1 MRISKISVSN
11 FRNISGVDVVF
22 NPQCNY
28 IIGENNLGKSNFLSL
43 LATICSGKGFEDDD
57 FFDPEKPIEV
67 SLTVKLKQEEQGFF
81 GDSFSPDDSSLLNI
95 RYTQSINDQY
105 PAIICTDSNESI
117 QLRQMRKLN
126 FLTYQTTSI
135 PGRELRL
142 DTKKGTGLFIS
153 TIIERF
159 VNDTSNDFLNNET
172 VERLTSFINE
182 HLEKIRSFR
191 DYSIKA
197 AIAPETTDMLS
208 SLYYLSDGSR
218 KIETTGSGVQYM
230 AMASINVLCQIMNL
244 YKSKSI
250 PFSELLYTDEV
261 GNKML
266 PLILSIDEPEVHLHP
281 FLQRSLIGYYKK
293 IMQNRDAE
301 FADLLKTCFDIDG
314 IDGQLIIVTHSTDAL
329 AGDYRN
335 LVRFYK
341 NGNTTA
347 AVSGYALRP
356 EVGGANTIKSDDE
369 KHLIMH
375 FPEIKEAFYA
385 KCAIIFEG
393 ETEYGCMHAFAEK
406 LGVSCDDCGIFIIN
420 ANGEKSI
427 KPIRNL
433 LRLFAIPSISVYDGD
448 VMHKNTSEPNSFYT
462 AEPCFE
468 IEMVKALFSSSK
480 TELVRR
486 IALDLDSKAESTVLD
501 VDFIKKGFA
510 KYGRDISDYEPK
522 KLSDVRD
529 DDETDFCSMY
539 SSWFMA
545 KKGVLLGRVIGEAV
559 PEDCIPKCYCDAIK
573 KAEEVAKSE

>member
-105 PAIICTDSNESI
+105 PAIICMDSNESI

-261 GNKML
+261 GNKIL

-341 NGNTTA
+341 NGDTTA

-356 EVGGANTIKSDDE
+356 EAGGANTIKSDDE

-559 PEDCIPKCYCDAIK
+559 PEDCIPKCYGDAIK

>member
-159 VNDTSNDFLNNET
+159 VNNTSNDFLNNET

>member
-81 GDSFSPDDSSLLNI
+81 GDSFSPYDSSLLNI

-159 VNDTSNDFLNNET
+159 VNNTSNDFLNNEA

-261 GNKML
+261 GNKIL

-341 NGNTTA
+341 NGDTTA

>member
-159 VNDTSNDFLNNET
+159 VNNTSNDFLNNEA

>member
-105 PAIICTDSNESI
+105 PAIICMDSNESI

-159 VNDTSNDFLNNET
+159 VNNTSNDFLNNEA

>member
-81 GDSFSPDDSSLLNI
+81 GDSFSPYDSSLLNI

-159 VNDTSNDFLNNET
+159 VNNTSNDFLNNEA

-261 GNKML
+261 GNKIL

-341 NGNTTA
+341 NGDTTA

-559 PEDCIPKCYCDAIK
+559 PEDCIPKCYGDAIK